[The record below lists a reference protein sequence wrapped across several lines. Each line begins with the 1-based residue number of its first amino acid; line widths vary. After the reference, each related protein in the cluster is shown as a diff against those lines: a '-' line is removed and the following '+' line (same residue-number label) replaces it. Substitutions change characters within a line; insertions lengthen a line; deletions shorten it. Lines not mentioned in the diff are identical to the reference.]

1 MINPLPKSNLF
12 ATLTTEQLHAFV
24 DATRNPDESIK
35 VMAFTMNLAH
45 QLVEEAITAEHLKD
59 QTAEENQIE
68 SQIFKDS

>member
-45 QLVEEAITAEHLKD
+45 QLVADYMKEARTMK
-59 QTAEENQIE
+59 
-68 SQIFKDS
+68 